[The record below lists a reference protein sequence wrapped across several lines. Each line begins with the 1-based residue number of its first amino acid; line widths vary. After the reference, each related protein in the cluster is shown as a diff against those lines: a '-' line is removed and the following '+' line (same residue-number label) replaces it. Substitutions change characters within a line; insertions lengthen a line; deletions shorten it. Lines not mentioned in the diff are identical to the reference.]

1 MTKIFKNKTNF
12 NSSPSGRSGGA
23 ILFISICVLSL
34 ASCTTTQKPLYS
46 WYNYD
51 TTSYTYLKN
60 SDEKSVQELLKTYET
75 IIQKQ
80 QGSRQTP
87 PPGIYADYGFLLL
100 QANRTEQGKEMLLKE
115 MALYPES
122 TIFIERILKL
132 MGQ

>member
-1 MTKIFKNKTNF
+1 MKKLF
-12 NSSPSGRSGGA
+12 
-23 ILFISICVLSL
+23 FISICVLSL